1 MSEMMKERE
10 RESGDKR
17 AIEARV
23 SSLDE
28 QLREAKTQLA
38 VLQSQVSER
47 RQDACGV
54 LDRW

>member
-1 MSEMMKERE
+1 MKERE